1 MKDGKVLITGIKSS
15 LPIAAFPNSPA
26 QTEVSLI
33 ADTFP
38 QPLIWCGNIFEIG
51 MQSNNGVIHPVSTIL
66 NTGWIESTS
75 GEFLFYRDGM
85 TPSVG
90 RVIEEVDRERL
101 QIAEALGFRLQTV
114 LEEMANFYGGSYG
127 NFSEFAFQTK
137 VHNATKITPAHMQD
151 RYLSEDI
158 PYILVPWYAL
168 GEKVGVDAPTIKATV
183 EIASVIN
190 GINYFE
196 QGRNSNRL
204 GVDRM
209 TKAELLLFASRTTTK
224 VNL

>member
-1 MKDGKVLITGIKSS
+1 VIDFKFGTCSCGVFFVIPQLCQVQAT
-15 LPIAAFPNSPA
+15 FTTPA
-26 QTEVSLI
+26 EQL
-33 ADTFP
+33 
-38 QPLIWCGNIFEIG
+38 
-51 MQSNNGVIHPVSTIL
+51 
-66 NTGWIESTS
+66 
-75 GEFLFYRDGM
+75 R
-85 TPSVG
+85 
-90 RVIEEVDRERL
+90 
-101 QIAEALGFRLQTV
+101 
-114 LEEMANFYGGSYG
+114 